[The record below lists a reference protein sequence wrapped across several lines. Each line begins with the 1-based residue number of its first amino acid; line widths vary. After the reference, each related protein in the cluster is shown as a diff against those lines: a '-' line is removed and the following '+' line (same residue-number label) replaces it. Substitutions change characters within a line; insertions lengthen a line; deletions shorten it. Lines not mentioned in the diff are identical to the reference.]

1 MFYRFF
7 CWRKNIRKWNKNIL
21 NKIRHMYRRPS
32 NEFEKSLNLLK
43 IYYKTQQNVIFLTR
57 MEFIKIEWL
66 YVASIGNI
74 ITDKVCNPHLPTLV
88 GFMQKICVLFSKT
101 TKVIHCGTATKI
113 YFKKFIDLFFLYL
126 VHKHQTW
133 QGLLLFYQRWTQLQ

>member
-1 MFYRFF
+1 
-7 CWRKNIRKWNKNIL
+7 
-21 NKIRHMYRRPS
+21 MYRRPS

-74 ITDKVCNPHLPTLV
+74 ITDNQCVILTSPLQWGSCRKFVFCLVRQPKSYIVAQPQKYILKSSLIFFFYTWCTNTKLDKDFCFSTSVEHNCSNTVIFNLFTFKRFVCKL
-88 GFMQKICVLFSKT
+88 
-101 TKVIHCGTATKI
+101 
-113 YFKKFIDLFFLYL
+113 
-126 VHKHQTW
+126 
-133 QGLLLFYQRWTQLQ
+133 